1 MCPSY
6 QPLIPSLP
14 NLAHYGPFTAAE
26 LCIPKGSLKHL
37 PCGSFGWSQNPL
49 IKTACVC
56 FQYFLLFLS
65 GLEAS
70 SVLASQSG
78 SLPGVL
84 KNKMNKKGRPK
95 TLTKEGNALRL
106 KLIAHTSTTSNYTKE
121 TAKFVK
127 TSGWFKG
134 VEKRRAGSLLKT
146 TERSCLVNSCSATLS
161 LFMGTCVWKMM
172 SLWSKQKIFFEVIFN

>member
-65 GLEAS
+65 ALEAS

-146 TERSCLVNSCSATLS
+146 TDKQLFGHVVLVYGNMCLEDGEFVEQTKN
-161 LFMGTCVWKMM
+161 LF
-172 SLWSKQKIFFEVIFN
+172 WSHL